1 MMDLFRGYDAIANHC
16 VINILDDDAVYNINY
31 TGNTNL
37 PVKAFKKMTIYNL

>member
-1 MMDLFRGYDAIANHC
+1 MTDLLRGYDAIANLC